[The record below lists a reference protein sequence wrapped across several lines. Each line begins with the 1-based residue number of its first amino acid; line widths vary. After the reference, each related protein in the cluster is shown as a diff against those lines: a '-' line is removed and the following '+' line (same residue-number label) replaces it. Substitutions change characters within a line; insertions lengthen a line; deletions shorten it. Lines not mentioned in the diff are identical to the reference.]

1 MDKGIIALTF
11 ASIISLFILSDLAW
25 NKYQSELINHVDSIA
40 KSDDNCQLNV
50 SACEAS
56 FQIID
61 ESSHLTQTTFKT
73 VKLSIDPNPI
83 PLLKPFNLKVKA
95 GLDRINKVVVE
106 FKGKEMDMGPNQTEL
121 ALQKDGYYTG
131 QGVLP
136 ICTIDTMNWVAQ
148 VYIQTDKKL
157 FLSQFN
163 FVTHNKVVQN
173 TTVQNTVSQNKS
185 S

>member
-1 MDKGIIALTF
+1 
-11 ASIISLFILSDLAW
+11 
-25 NKYQSELINHVDSIA
+25 
-40 KSDDNCQLNV
+40 
-50 SACEAS
+50 
-56 FQIID
+56 
-61 ESSHLTQTTFKT
+61 
-73 VKLSIDPNPI
+73 
-83 PLLKPFNLKVKA
+83 
-95 GLDRINKVVVE
+95 
-106 FKGKEMDMGPNQTEL
+106 MDMGPNQTEL

-173 TTVQNTVSQNKS
+173 TTAQNTTVQNTVSQNKS